1 MVMDKQQEEVKITL
15 RVPPEVADEMK
26 RLARTNDRSL
36 NGELVRA
43 IREYIVRQ
51 RRRERERER

>member
-1 MVMDKQQEEVKITL
+1 MEQQQEEVKITL

-26 RLARTNDRSL
+26 RLARMNDRSL

-43 IREYIVRQ
+43 IREYISRQ
-51 RRRERERER
+51 RRRERAR